1 MRNLILVFVACWT
14 ASVALATELDP
25 SSVPSAELK
34 VEVFEGVSV
43 KAPWQVPTDPTSEW
57 RQEVFAWT
65 TLPNK
70 YIRGGLIAD
79 RSNPFTL
86 RGTANVEFPA
96 GQFEFLLR
104 TKNLARLLIDGEV
117 VLSHEIALKKN
128 ADGHEEVPELPQPIR
143 PEHNAPPSIHCEL
156 TKRVSLKAGLHEIRL
171 EALIGGKSVRAEIG
185 ELCVA
190 VADSAESMFYVLTPT
205 MNSQWPLIDTAW
217 HELAARQWHR
227 TSERNT
233 AARRAKL
240 NEDAEF
246 WNRRHEIA
254 RQRFDGKQIAVPSVE
269 QPEFVNN
276 AIDSFIVAKLE
287 ARSVKPLPVV
297 DDLPF
302 LRRASLDIVGQ
313 TPSLQEVEAF
323 QKAAPADRRRMLVDR
338 LLADDRWADHWV
350 PYWQDVLAENPNILK
365 ASLNNTGPFRW
376 WIYESFLDN
385 KPMDQFA
392 TDLILMR
399 GSKYQGGPAGF
410 EMATQNDVPAAN
422 KALILSEAFLATNM
436 NCARCHDSPVNDV
449 TQKQL
454 FSIAAMLSRQAIELP
469 KTSTVIV
476 EEGGREPLIEVSLR
490 SGDLILPHWP
500 LPQLGSDALSRDAVQ
515 DTSDSRQW
523 LAAIV
528 TSPDN
533 DRFAEVMVNRL
544 WHRYLGRGLVEPID
558 DWAGVEPSHPE
569 LLKFLARELVM
580 HDYDLKHV
588 ARLILNSQTYQRQT
602 VSASTAAEQG
612 DANATE
618 KELSYAAATRRR
630 LTAEQIFDSLFGIA
644 GKPLHAEPLT
654 MDPEGRR
661 PIKSFLNLGVP
672 RRAWQFAS
680 LSNERDRPALSLPVA
695 QSANDLLKA
704 FGWREARQDAT
715 TSRDATM
722 TPTQPLVLANGLM
735 GRRLTGLSDDHA
747 VTDLCL
753 YASSL
758 DQIVDQ
764 LYLSF
769 FTRNPTDDERSAIA
783 AILNEGFEDRVV
795 AGVTPLKNTYA
806 WQRHAV
812 SWSNHLHAES
822 SDIMLQLESRARQ
835 ADPPTERLE
844 ADWRQRM
851 EDVLWAL
858 TNNVELVFVP

>member
-1 MRNLILVFVACWT
+1 MRNLILVCAIWWI
-14 ASVALATELDP
+14 ASTALADEP
-25 SSVPSAELK
+25 EGVPAPSAELK
-34 VEVFEGVSV
+34 VEVFEGVTA
-43 KAPWQVPTDPTSEW
+43 KKPWHVADEPTSVW

-70 YIRGGLIAD
+70 YERGGLIAD

-86 RGTANVEFPA
+86 CGTANVEFPA
-96 GQFEFLLR
+96 GEFEFLLR
-104 TKNLARLLIDGEV
+104 TKNRTRLLIDGEV
-117 VLSHEIALKKN
+117 VLEHEVVLRKN

-143 PEHNAPPSIHCEL
+143 PEHNAPPSIHHEL
-156 TKRVSLKAGLHEIRL
+156 TKRISLEAGTHEVRI
-171 EALIGGKSVRAEIG
+171 EALIGGTALRAEIG

-190 VADSAESMFYVLTPT
+190 VAESRDSLFYVLTPT
-205 MNSQWPLIDTAW
+205 MSSKWPLIDSAW
-217 HELAARQWHR
+217 HELAARQRER
-227 TSERNT
+227 TDERNMV
-233 AARRAKL
+233 ARRAKL
-240 NEDAEF
+240 SEDAEF
-246 WNRRHEIA
+246 WSRRHDVA
-254 RQRFDGKQIAVPSVE
+254 RQKFSAIPVEVPVVE
-269 QPEFVNN
+269 QSAFVNN

-287 ARSVKPLPVV
+287 EQSIKPLPIVN
-297 DDLPF
+297 DMQF

-313 TPSLQEVEAF
+313 TPTLLEIDAF
-323 QKAAPADRRRMLVDR
+323 QKETASDRRRLLVDR

-399 GSKYQGGPAGF
+399 GSKFRGGPAGF

-454 FSIAAMLSRQAIELP
+454 FSIAAMLNRQAIELP
-469 KTSTVIV
+469 KTSTVV
-476 EEGGREPLIEVSLR
+476 VDEGGREPLIEVSLR

-500 LPQLGSDALSRDAVQ
+500 LTHLATDALSRESVKDPG
-515 DTSDSRQW
+515 DSREW

-533 DRFAEVMVNRL
+533 ERFAQVIVNRL
-544 WHRYLGRGLVEPID
+544 WQRYMGRGFVEPID
-558 DWAGVEPSHPE
+558 DWTGVEPSHPE

-588 ARLILNSQTYQRQT
+588 ARMILNSQTYQRQT
-602 VSASTAAEQG
+602 VSAVAARELADS
-612 DANATE
+612 DAHA
-618 KELSYAAATRRR
+618 KEVWYAAATRRR
-630 LTAEQIFDSLFGIA
+630 LTAEQIFDSLFAIA
-644 GKPLHAEPLT
+644 GKPIHAEQLT

-661 PIKSFLNLGVP
+661 PINAFLNLGVP

-680 LSNERDRPALSLPVA
+680 LSNERDRPALSLPIA

-715 TSRDATM
+715 TNRNATM
-722 TPTQPLVLANGLM
+722 TPTQPLVLANGLI

-753 YASSL
+753 YGSSL

-769 FTRNPTDDERSAIA
+769 FTRAPTDDERSAIEE
-783 AILNEGFEDRVV
+783 LLREGFEGRVV
-795 AGVTPLKNTYA
+795 ADATPAKNSYA

-812 SWSNHLHAES
+812 SWSNHLHAQS
-822 SDIMLQLESRARQ
+822 SDIMLQLENRARQ
-835 ADPPTERLE
+835 GDPPTERLE
-844 ADWRQRM
+844 ADWRKRM
-851 EDVLWAL
+851 EDLLWAL
-858 TNNVELVFVP
+858 TNNVEFVFVP